1 MQAILSTLALASLAQ
16 AGTTITAAPSP
27 TQIEVAKRAASS
39 PNPLTDYTYAYS
51 AVPYQVNPFA

>member
-1 MQAILSTLALASLAQ
+1 MSAALAVLALASTAL
-16 AGTTITAAPSP
+16 AGTTITQAPSP

-51 AVPYQVNPFA
+51 AVPYQVNPYA